1 MWRASSLRSSSAVLA
16 LLLTLSAHPALALE
30 SSNLDLVTLTAQQA
44 VTNAL
49 TDLTLPSQPDGSA
62 PELIGVASASSHPSN
77 WLFEHLLIQDLLNRG
92 LAVAASDSAGTRL
105 SWRVVDLSINGQS
118 GMLGGSVTRRCRVVL
133 RVELHEAGELI
144 WSGDGHGE
152 LRDRIPKGEIDA
164 LQHSRF
170 GFAKTDLQQR
180 TWGKFVE
187 PVIITSVLGSLVY
200 LFFSNR

>member
-1 MWRASSLRSSSAVLA
+1 MWRANSLRSMLFFV
-16 LLLTLSAHPALALE
+16 LLTLTANSAQALE
-30 SSNLDLVTLTAQQA
+30 SSNLDLVTQTAQQA
-44 VTNAL
+44 VADAL
-49 TDLTLPSQPDGSA
+49 TDLSIQTQADGSA
-62 PELIGVASASSHPSN
+62 PEVIGVASVSSHPSN
-77 WLFEHLLIQDLLNRG
+77 WLFEHLLIQDLLARG
-92 LAVAASDSAGTRL
+92 LSVATSDSTSTRL
-105 SWRVVDLSINGQS
+105 SWRVVDLSVNGRT
-118 GMLGGSVTRRCRVVL
+118 GLLGGSVTRRCRVVL

-152 LRDRIPKGEIDA
+152 LQDRVPKGEIDA

-170 GFAKTDLQQR
+170 GFAKTDLEQR